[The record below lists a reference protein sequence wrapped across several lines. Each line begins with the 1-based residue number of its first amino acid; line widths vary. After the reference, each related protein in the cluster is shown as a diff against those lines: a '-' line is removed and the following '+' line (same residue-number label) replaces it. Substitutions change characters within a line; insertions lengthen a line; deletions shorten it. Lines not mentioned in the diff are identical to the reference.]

1 MPKTKKIE
9 RLVRRNGKARV
20 VMTWAIRTQIE
31 NDKAFSLHVYRSIMR
46 FIRNDWG
53 DTSKHDWKLN
63 DQDYVALRKGE
74 YGRILAVYENTWP
87 PNKIWI
93 IEDSEAI
100 TILFP
105 SDY

>member
-1 MPKTKKIE
+1 MPKTKKTE
-9 RLVRRNGKARV
+9 RLVRRNGEARV

-31 NDKAFSLHVYRSIMR
+31 NEQIENDNNAFAIHVYRSLMR
-46 FIRNDWG
+46 FMRSDWG

-74 YGRILAVYENTWP
+74 YGRILAVYGN
-87 PNKIWI
+87 IWI

>member
-9 RLVRRNGKARV
+9 RLVRRTGKARV

-74 YGRILAVYENTWP
+74 YGRILAVYGN
-87 PNKIWI
+87 IWI

>member
-1 MPKTKKIE
+1 
-9 RLVRRNGKARV
+9 
-20 VMTWAIRTQIE
+20 
-31 NDKAFSLHVYRSIMR
+31 MR

-74 YGRILAVYENTWP
+74 TAPIYYGRILAVYGN
-87 PNKIWI
+87 IWI

-100 TILFP
+100 TILFH